1 MTTEKD
7 PVTIEELDIVR
18 APGFESDGFT
28 LNGFSLGVNLIHGPN
43 AAGKTTTANAIERVL
58 WPDAA
63 DNGERLIGQ
72 VSLDGDQ
79 WRVEVTNGRGEY
91 QRNGQ
96 EATAPNLPS
105 VDQRDRYRLSLHD
118 LLQQETQNES
128 FAETIERESAGGYDL
143 SAAYDE
149 LGYKD
154 DTITRRKGVY
164 QNAKDAVETS
174 REERREA
181 EGLEEER
188 SRLTKLRNDLEGA
201 KQARSE
207 KEALEQAITYRE
219 AKSEF
224 DNAKSE
230 LDEFPDILAQVDGDE
245 FQRVEELD
253 SDIEEWE
260 EDKKAAE
267 RKKREAKE
275 VLEEAAL
282 PDDGV
287 SDGTIERLKKRRD
300 ELEDHES
307 RKSDL
312 KEELEAAKAERESA
326 REDIPLDVEHE
337 ELVEL
342 DPGSWAEVSEFAR
355 QAEQVQAEQQR
366 QEAIEQWAENEE
378 APEGDL
384 RTLERGSKA
393 LEDWLIAGPSG
404 AAASGGEAAFRVGTV
419 SAVLVSLAGIAL
431 GVLVNPLLF
440 AVVLVGIALFVYAY
454 QQRQDREISG
464 NERETHRDSFEQTGL
479 EPPASWDEER
489 VRDRLVEI
497 YDEIA
502 QHKVVEERQQQRDAV
517 LAEQDLDRKEQ
528 TLAEKREELRDEI
541 GAAPDTTD
549 IELAVI
555 VRRVLDWQGA
565 NDEVV
570 SLQAELDEVTE
581 HLETTRNTLQSELG
595 EYGYDDVED
604 SATAT
609 DAIRDLEQRQT
620 THENATSDV
629 AEAKATIE
637 KADEKIDE
645 LEAERRGIFTT
656 LDLECGDRDEL
667 QSLCEQVEEYETA
680 EREVETT
687 KAVVEQEREKLE
699 ALPAYDPD
707 LRDREL
713 SDLKQELRDVEEIA
727 ADHDEIQGQIA
738 DIEAK
743 IREAKTDT
751 AVEDAIAEKD
761 QALDVLEE
769 QLNDDYAAMVGDV
782 LVDHVQEVTIEASR
796 PAVFHRANEL
806 LTMVTHGRYELV
818 LSEGEQTFRAYDT
831 AKQKGFALDELSS
844 GTRVQVLLAVRLA
857 FVEQQEQGSKLPVI
871 LDETLANTDDLRA
884 NVIIESMVQLAKDGR
899 QIFYFT
905 AQGDEVAKWRDTL
918 DDTPDV
924 EWTTVDLSEV
934 RNLDRAVQTPELDS
948 IESFT
953 PDPPEPAEHD
963 HDSYGEALD
972 VGSFNPYQG
981 AGTAHLWYVVEDVE
995 VLHDLL
1001 TLGIERWGQLQNLL
1015 ERGRETFVPADEE
1028 STKTIQQNAEALEE
1042 FAQSW
1047 QIGRGEPV
1055 DRDVLEASGAVSST
1069 FIDRVTDLAEELGG
1083 DAEQLIEKLYAGEV
1097 DRFWKNKAEELEE
1110 YLRQNG
1116 YIVPRDPLN
1125 DDEIRIRMIERL
1137 VEHDVPRDQAIER
1150 ADELLSRITGSRLD
1164 D

>member
-28 LNGFSLGVNLIHGPN
+28 LNGFSSGVNLIHGPN

-72 VSLDGDQ
+72 ISLDGDQ

-105 VDQRDRYRLSLHD
+105 LGQRDRYRLSLHD

-143 SAAYDE
+143 SAAHNE

-164 QNAKDAVETS
+164 QDAKDAVETW
-174 REERREA
+174 RKERREA

-188 SRLTKLRNDLEGA
+188 SRLTKLRNDLEAA
-201 KQARSE
+201 KQARNE
-207 KEALEQAITYRE
+207 KEALEQAVTYRE
-219 AKSEF
+219 AKSNLDDAQSEF
-224 DNAKSE
+224 DN
-230 LDEFPDILAQVDGDE
+230 FPDILAQIDDDE

-260 EDKKAAE
+260 KEKKTAE
-267 RKKREAKE
+267 RKKGEAE
-275 VLEEAAL
+275 EALEKAAL

-287 SDGTIERLKKRRD
+287 SDGTIARFKKRRD
-300 ELEDHES
+300 ELEDYES
-307 RKSDL
+307 RKRDI
-312 KEELEAAKAERESA
+312 KEDLEAAKAERESA

-337 ELVEL
+337 ELVGF

-366 QEAIEQWAENEE
+366 QEAIEKWAENEE

-404 AAASGGEAAFRVGTV
+404 TAASGGEAAFRVGTV

-440 AVVLVGIALFVYAY
+440 AFVLIGLALFVYAY
-454 QQRQDREISG
+454 QQRQGIDVSG
-464 NERETHRDSFEQTGL
+464 SERETHRDSFEQTGS
-479 EPPASWDEER
+479 EPPASWDEDE
-489 VRDRLVEI
+489 VRGRLVEI
-497 YDEIA
+497 YDKIA

-517 LAEQDLDRKEQ
+517 LAEQDLDSKEQ
-528 TLAEKREELRDEI
+528 ALTEKREELRDEI

-555 VRRVLDWQGA
+555 VRRVLDWQDI
-565 NDEVV
+565 NDEAVG
-570 SLQAELDEVTE
+570 LQAELNEVTNQ
-581 HLETTRNTLQSELG
+581 LKMTRNTLQSELG
-595 EYGYDDVED
+595 EYGYDEVVD

-620 THENATSDV
+620 KHENATSDV
-629 AEAKATIE
+629 AEAEKTIE
-637 KADEKIDE
+637 KAKIDE
-645 LEAERRGIFTT
+645 LEAERRDIFTA
-656 LDLECGDRDEL
+656 LDLEPDDCDEL
-667 QSLCEQVEEYETA
+667 QSLCDQVEEYETA

-699 ALPAYDPD
+699 ALPAYDPE
-707 LRDREL
+707 LKDREL
-713 SDLKQELRDVEEIA
+713 SALKEELLDVEKTA
-727 ADHDEIQGQIA
+727 ADHDEIQEQIA

-743 IREAKTDT
+743 IREAKSDT
-751 AVEDAIAEKD
+751 AVENALAEKD
-761 QALDVLEE
+761 QALDALEE

-782 LVDHVQEVTIEASR
+782 LVEHVQEVTIEASR
-796 PAVFHRANEL
+796 PAVFQRANEL
-806 LTMVTHGRYELV
+806 LTTITHGRYELV

-857 FVEQQEQGSKLPVI
+857 FVEQQEQGAKLPVI

-884 NVIIESMVQLAKDGR
+884 NVIIESMIELAKDGR

-905 AQGDEVAKWRDTL
+905 AQGDEVAKWRDAL
-918 DDTPDV
+918 DDTTDV
-924 EWTTVDLSEV
+924 EWTMIDLSEI
-934 RNLDRAVQTPELDS
+934 RDIDKAIQTPELGS
-948 IESFT
+948 IESLT
-953 PDPPEPAEHD
+953 PDPPEPADHD
-963 HDSYGEALD
+963 HDSYGETLD
-972 VGSFNPYQG
+972 VGPFNPYHG

-1001 TLGIERWGQLQNLL
+1001 ALGIERWGQLQNLL
-1015 ERGRETFVPADEE
+1015 ERGRGAFVPANEE
-1028 STKTIQQNAEALEE
+1028 NIKAIQQNAEALEE
-1042 FAQSW
+1042 FSQSW

-1055 DRDVLEASGAVSST
+1055 DWSVLEASGAVSDT

-1097 DRFWKNKAEELEE
+1097 NRFWKNKAEELEE

-1116 YIVPRDPLN
+1116 YVVPREPLS

-1137 VEHDVPRDQAIER
+1137 VENDVPRDQAIER